1 MLGADPPNIDGARET
16 ARRTI
21 RDANRASD
29 VINRLRALF
38 TKKETLVELM
48 DINDVTRDVIALSQ
62 HELDRNRIV
71 VRTEFADALPEVRGD
86 RVQIQ
91 QVVLNLLL
99 NAGDAMNAVADRA
112 RQALVRT
119 ELDANGYVRV
129 TVADNGPGIDP
140 LIADRLFEAFF
151 STKATGMG
159 IGLSIS
165 RSIIEQHGGRL
176 WLDRT
181 QGPGASFSFS
191 IPP

>member
-1 MLGADPPNIDGARET
+1 
-16 ARRTI
+16 
-21 RDANRASD
+21 
-29 VINRLRALF
+29 
-38 TKKETLVELM
+38 M

-71 VRTEFADALPEVRGD
+71 LRTDFADALPEVRGD

-99 NAGDAMNAVADRA
+99 NAGDAMNALTDRA

-181 QGPGASFSFS
+181 QGPGASFCFS